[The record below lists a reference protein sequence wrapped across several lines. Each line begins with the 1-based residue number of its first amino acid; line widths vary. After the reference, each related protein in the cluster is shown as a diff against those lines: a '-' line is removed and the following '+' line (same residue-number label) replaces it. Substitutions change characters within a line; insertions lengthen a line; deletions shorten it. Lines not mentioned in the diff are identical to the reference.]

1 MMMAAV
7 SRGAVSCLR
16 RSSSCDRYRYIA
28 DQYPHSEDVTTSPDC
43 ADRSA
48 DAEGRR
54 EGKATHAVESVLD
67 ELIVRGR
74 VRETHLV
81 PVGIRGRENARL

>member
-1 MMMAAV
+1 MALTKSKTIYGAGYAPLMV
-7 SRGAVSCLR
+7 SL
-16 RSSSCDRYRYIA
+16 
-28 DQYPHSEDVTTSPDC
+28 
-43 ADRSA
+43 
-48 DAEGRR
+48 
-54 EGKATHAVESVLD
+54 LD